1 MDVHLFHSWIIQSN
15 PNLLWIISQLWK
27 KMILDCLSYQ
37 FVGQVELQSQIRS
50 FLQCTITFEMFS
62 TSVQDLIVFPDSITS
77 SQIQDFLSI
86 LVVICTLSAFDGL
99 LKASDSLF
107 HVIFIQWKVGYLC
120 KDSKFAWFLLHP
132 NPRLLQG
139 TWLMGPWYRTALHLL
154 ERVES
159 WLCVTE
165 QQKQ

>member
-37 FVGQVELQSQIRS
+37 YVGQVELQSQIRS
-50 FLQCTITFEMFS
+50 FLQSTITFEMFS

-86 LVVICTLSAFDGL
+86 LVVICTQSAFDGL
-99 LKASDSLF
+99 PKASDSLF
-107 HVIFIQWKVGYLC
+107 HVILINGRLGTFVKTP
-120 KDSKFAWFLLHP
+120 KFVWFLLRP

-139 TWLMGPWYRTALHLL
+139 TWLMGPWYGTALHLL
-154 ERVES
+154 ERVEN